1 MSNEPLMSTYELAEY
16 LGYSNPK
23 GVSTWAKRYGVKPK
37 YRKAG
42 RKGSVNMYVRREVEE
57 GRKRM
62 LGQGAGG
69 GRPRRTTK

>member
-1 MSNEPLMSTYELAEY
+1 MSNEALMTTLDVATY
-16 LGYSNPK
+16 LGYSNPR

-57 GRKRM
+57 GKRRM
-62 LGQGAGG
+62 LGQGTGG
-69 GRPRRTTK
+69 GRPKATK